1 MIKNTYMSFE
11 KCNQIK
17 KRCKPFFI
25 SKIILYFILYIMTL
39 PFYVYFMPLIAV
51 FIYFLYQISK
61 YGFLGYYKHKQEKS
75 KQKLDRI
82 KKYIT

>member
-1 MIKNTYMSFE
+1 
-11 KCNQIK
+11 
-17 KRCKPFFI
+17 
-25 SKIILYFILYIMTL
+25 MTL

-75 KQKLDRI
+75 KQKLDSI